1 MKGFYYIENTVHE
14 WDSRPS
20 IYTETL
26 EEAKE
31 AIKGCSDWYCDRGT
45 GKIYFQSL
53 EFVVEEKSY
62 VPYGETEPIKY
73 KVTQQKRAE
82 FICRG
87 KGLDE
92 DGNVIFTDKEWD
104 IDEGVDKN
112 AMYIW

>member
-1 MKGFYYIENTVHE
+1 MKGFYYIENYVNEVDKEPT
-14 WDSRPS
+14 

-45 GKIYFQSL
+45 GKIYFQTT
-53 EFVVEEKSY
+53 EFKTTEMTREPDY
-62 VPYGETEPIKY
+62 FFGETEPIKY
-73 KVTQQKRAE
+73 KEVKQKRRE

-92 DGNVIFTDKEWD
+92 NGNVIFSDKEW
-104 IDEGVDKN
+104 
-112 AMYIW
+112 

>member
-1 MKGFYYIENTVHE
+1 MKGFYYIKNYVNEVSKEPT
-14 WDSRPS
+14 

-53 EFVVEEKSY
+53 EFVVEERSY
-62 VPYGETEPIKY
+62 VPYGETEPVKY
-73 KVTQQKRAE
+73 KVTRQKGAE

-92 DGNVIFTDKEWD
+92 NGNVIFSDKEW
-104 IDEGVDKN
+104 
-112 AMYIW
+112 